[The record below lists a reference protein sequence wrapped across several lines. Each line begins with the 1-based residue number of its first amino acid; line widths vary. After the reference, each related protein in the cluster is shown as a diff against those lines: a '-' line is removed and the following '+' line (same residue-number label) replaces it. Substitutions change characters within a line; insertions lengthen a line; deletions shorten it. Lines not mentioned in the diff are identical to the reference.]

1 MNTEPETEPTPRVVF
16 VVFSMPV
23 KGANTGLAYW
33 GETEEIARQYGEPVV
48 RVELPA

>member
-1 MNTEPETEPTPRVVF
+1 MNTEPETETTQRVVY
-16 VVFSMPV
+16 VVFSMNV

-33 GETEEIARQYGEPVV
+33 GDTEEIARQFGGPVI

>member
-1 MNTEPETEPTPRVVF
+1 MSIEPETETTQRVVY
-16 VVFSMPV
+16 VVFSMNV

-33 GETEEIARQYGEPVV
+33 GDTKEIARQYGSPVV

>member
-1 MNTEPETEPTPRVVF
+1 MSTEPETESTPRVVF
-16 VVFSMPV
+16 VVFSMNA

-33 GETEEIARQYGEPVV
+33 ADTEETARQYGGPVV